1 MNRCGIAFLK
11 NCDLKTQKIIF
22 QIADKLVFF
31 FQMQNFKG

>member
-31 FQMQNFKG
+31 FSNAEF